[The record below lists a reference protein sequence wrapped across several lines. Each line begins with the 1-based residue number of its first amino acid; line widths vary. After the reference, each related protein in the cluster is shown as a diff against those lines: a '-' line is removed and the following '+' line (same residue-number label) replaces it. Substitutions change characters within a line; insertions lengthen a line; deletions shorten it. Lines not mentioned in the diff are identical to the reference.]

1 MCVDPR
7 WVLSQTSVPPSS
19 WLSCQGSADNAET
32 PAAIGLSTVSIARIG
47 SIVLA
52 QFWEIMRFL
61 AQFWDERNYEIL
73 GRSAGETE
81 CLAVDCCSRLRQ
93 PQHRLS
99 STYLPSHF
107 WQVLVASSTFNIS
120 CVPSCTWWPAPW
132 TETKW
137 LICSQGNSATSAD
150 RLLSPTSMWFVS
162 HLLHNLQHC
171 IMIEIST
178 DKNCFHVW
186 RTKVWPLL

>member
-1 MCVDPR
+1 MSFIPGECPTLELVELPR
-7 WVLSQTSVPPSS
+7 QCGQT
-19 WLSCQGSADNAET
+19 NAG
-32 PAAIGLSTVSIARIG
+32 ANRIVNG
-47 SIVLA
+47 EHCEDWEHSLHHLN
-52 QFWEIMRFL
+52 QFWETMRFL

-81 CLAVDCCSRLRQ
+81 CLAVDCCSGLRQ

-120 CVPSCTWWPAPW
+120 CVPSWTWWPAPW